1 MLRVYKW
8 IGIPDNVIKLL
19 SSVMRKWKTRLEIW
33 EDGKKGISRGTD
45 IMFGFL
51 QSDSYSPVGFHISEI
66 PVCKLLQET
75 KGYRIGQ
82 PGKRDA
88 KRTHSLFVDNS
99 KFKSV
104 SGES

>member
-33 EDGKKGISRGTD
+33 EDGKKGISRWTD

-51 QSDSYSPVGFHISEI
+51 
-66 PVCKLLQET
+66 
-75 KGYRIGQ
+75 
-82 PGKRDA
+82 
-88 KRTHSLFVDNS
+88 
-99 KFKSV
+99 
-104 SGES
+104 